1 MFGPYVEYFLPTYN
15 YSMWFKY
22 LYAIKDSDSAT
33 LMKEVLLTRNYRKL
47 FNFSLEYSE
56 DIRPYATFHVPGPPS
71 SETTK
76 LQTFVYRDNDASPT
90 RKVLTLCNPV
100 IIIYM

>member
-1 MFGPYVEYFLPTYN
+1 MI
-15 YSMWFKY
+15 S
-22 LYAIKDSDSAT
+22 
-33 LMKEVLLTRNYRKL
+33 
-47 FNFSLEYSE
+47 EYSE

-90 RKVLTLCNPV
+90 RKV
-100 IIIYM
+100 